1 MSRDTRRQFLKTSA
15 AVGGSFLIMGTRASG
30 KAVGANNRM
39 RIGVCGVNGRG
50 GSHIDGWMSQ
60 DNVEVAYVIDPDDNV
75 RNRRIGDIVRRNDGA
90 YTPKAIKDVRE
101 ALDDPNLD
109 AISVATPNHWHSL
122 MTIWG
127 AQAGKHVYVEKPMS
141 HDVREGRI
149 AVEAAKKYKTPR
161 IPKFPDLGKD
171 LGPAIQTMMNGGP
184 RPPLPHLLPPSPCPS
199 PGGHVDTGTVY
210 HLLKKLFEDADV
222 DESGTLD
229 ILELGEVLKA
239 YYRLE
244 GVSRSLDV
252 VQKEVDQAICTCDL
266 QNSCIQQQ

>member
-149 AVEAAKKYKTPR
+149 AVEAAKKYNVVVQHGTQRRSNAKVAGLHQLIKAKKFGPLKISYGYCCKPR
-161 IPKFPDLGKD
+161 GTIGFEPVGPPPRNLDWELWK
-171 LGPAIQTMMNGGP
+171 GPAMIDQFHANYVHYDWHWFWKTGVGSYH
-184 RPPLPHLLPPSPCPS
+184 RPKDQYLAQISDARKLCVLP
-199 PGGHVDTGTVY
+199 
-210 HLLKKLFEDADV
+210 
-222 DESGTLD
+222 
-229 ILELGEVLKA
+229 I
-239 YYRLE
+239 R
-244 GVSRSLDV
+244 VSS
-252 VQKEVDQAICTCDL
+252 
-266 QNSCIQQQ
+266 